1 MAGPGPID
9 ASSPFF
15 ASLASHA
22 AVQNGANRANE
33 NRKKEKTGVRRFDR
47 LVKQELDE
55 AEKAALASIPA
66 HLAGLPPEKIL
77 EALLDD
83 VHSLGE
89 RLKEKPLPD
98 NIISYKNAVRSF
110 VKYIVER
117 AYTVTVSTSGG
128 NSIKRKK
135 FTFTQVQ
142 IIDQKLEQLAAGI
155 LSNQKDQLG
164 LLGKIEEINGLLVD
178 LMS

>member
-1 MAGPGPID
+1 MAGPGPLD
-9 ASSPFF
+9 SASPFF
-15 ASLASHA
+15 ASLAGHA
-22 AVQNGANRANE
+22 AVQTGANRANE
-33 NRKKEKTGVRRFDR
+33 NRKKEKTGIRRFDR
-47 LVKQELDE
+47 LVKAELDE
-55 AEKAALASIPA
+55 AEKAALDSIPA

-83 VHSLGE
+83 VHSLGDL
-89 RLKEKPLPD
+89 LKEKPLPD
-98 NIISYKNAVRSF
+98 NIVSYKNAVRSF
-110 VKYIVER
+110 VKYVVER
-117 AYTVTVSTSGG
+117 TYTVTESTSGG
-128 NSIKRKK
+128 NILKRKK
-135 FTFTQVQ
+135 YTQVQ

>member
-1 MAGPGPID
+1 MAGTGPLD

-15 ASLASHA
+15 ASLAGQA
-22 AVQNGANRANE
+22 AVQNGANRAHE
-33 NRKKEKTGVRRFDR
+33 NRKKEKTGIRRFDR
-47 LVKQELDE
+47 LVKQELDD
-55 AEKAALASIPA
+55 AEKAALATIPA

-117 AYTVTVSTSGG
+117 TYAVTVSTSGG
-128 NSIKRKK
+128 SLLKRKK
-135 FTFTQVQ
+135 FTQVQ